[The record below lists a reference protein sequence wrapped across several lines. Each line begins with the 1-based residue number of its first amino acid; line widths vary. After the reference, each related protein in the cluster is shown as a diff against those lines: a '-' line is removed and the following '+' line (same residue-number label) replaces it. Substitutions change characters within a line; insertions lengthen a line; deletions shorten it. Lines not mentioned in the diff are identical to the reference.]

1 MLNRDPS
8 QRIGIID
15 KSEIKNDEF
24 FEGLDWEKLEKKQYE
39 PPLLEEEL
47 EDELTPFERVFI
59 SFLIILINI
68 VFLAYKS

>member
-1 MLNRDPS
+1 LLNRDPS